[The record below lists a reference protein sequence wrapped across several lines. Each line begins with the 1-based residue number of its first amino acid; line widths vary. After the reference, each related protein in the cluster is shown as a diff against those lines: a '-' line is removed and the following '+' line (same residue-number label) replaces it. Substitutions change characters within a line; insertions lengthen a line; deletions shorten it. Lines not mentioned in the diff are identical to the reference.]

1 MKKRKIS
8 KFLLATSLSVGSF
21 SSLPFTAP
29 TVYAKEESSSSSYG
43 VFLVDFNSETVGM
56 ELPDEDDFW
65 AIYDALAGQFPA
77 GTVHAGDEFDGEV
90 DVSHLDNPVPLP
102 TPIRTTYVPKDGLGV
117 WTFTGWDIDSLAPDD
132 DSGAAVG
139 LWAYRPYSEMQKVNV
154 TYEFEAADGT
164 SLPSE
169 VLAYLPAAESHD
181 VNTEVTATQPASV
194 SVDVN
199 GKKWVF
205 KGYKEGNTQVAAQ
218 DIVFHGV
225 WEQESTTYKAS
236 YRFESGTDSMEL
248 PEEVKALLPSDDN
261 AYENEAKVTSKA
273 PSQISVEVQDGT
285 WNFVSYDE
293 AEKTVNRD
301 NVEFV
306 GTWTYTPKTYKASYR
321 FESGTDS
328 MELPEEVKALLPS
341 DDNAYENEAKVTS
354 KAPSQ
359 ISVEVQDGTWNF
371 VSYDEAEKTVNR
383 DNVEFVG
390 TWTYT
395 PKEYHVV
402 YHFGSGSDD
411 YDLPQEVMDLL
422 PVDAQGYSNHEV
434 VSTILPVQ
442 QKVTVENGEWVFKGY
457 DADTKTV
464 QNANVSFIGTWVFE
478 ANRYP
483 VSYRF
488 VSLTSGLDLPEEVN
502 ILLPFDEKNYEDQTT
517 VHVKDLLQRQVK
529 VANGTWLF
537 EGFDAQEKVVNHA
550 GVEFVGTWKFV
561 ADNEENPVYYHGHY
575 QFVSTDSQYNL
586 PDVILSM
593 LPNDRS
599 DYRDG
604 ETVHAILPIGQ
615 KVVLANGTWTFL
627 GYDAGEKVVHGQD
640 VTFVGRWEYTP
651 APTEKTPGKEQGQ
664 PTNKTSASTKTKRV
678 NTAVGSMM
686 SLWTAFGSLSAMLAV
701 LLKRKKK

>member
-273 PSQISVEVQDGT
+273 PSQT
-285 WNFVSYDE
+285 
-293 AEKTVNRD
+293 
-301 NVEFV
+301 
-306 GTWTYTPKTYKASYR
+306 
-321 FESGTDS
+321 
-328 MELPEEVKALLPS
+328 
-341 DDNAYENEAKVTS
+341 
-354 KAPSQ
+354 
-359 ISVEVQDGTWNF
+359 SVEVQDGTWNF

-411 YDLPQEVMDLL
+411 YDLPQEVIDLL

>member
-8 KFLLATSLSVGSF
+8 KFLLATSLSVGNF

-273 PSQISVEVQDGT
+273 PSQT
-285 WNFVSYDE
+285 
-293 AEKTVNRD
+293 
-301 NVEFV
+301 
-306 GTWTYTPKTYKASYR
+306 
-321 FESGTDS
+321 
-328 MELPEEVKALLPS
+328 
-341 DDNAYENEAKVTS
+341 
-354 KAPSQ
+354 
-359 ISVEVQDGTWNF
+359 SVEVQDGTWNF

>member
-43 VFLVDFNSETVGM
+43 VFLIDFNSETVGM

-273 PSQISVEVQDGT
+273 PSQT
-285 WNFVSYDE
+285 
-293 AEKTVNRD
+293 
-301 NVEFV
+301 
-306 GTWTYTPKTYKASYR
+306 
-321 FESGTDS
+321 
-328 MELPEEVKALLPS
+328 
-341 DDNAYENEAKVTS
+341 
-354 KAPSQ
+354 
-359 ISVEVQDGTWNF
+359 SVEVQDGTWNF

-651 APTEKTPGKEQGQ
+651 ATTEKTPGKEQGQ

>member
-8 KFLLATSLSVGSF
+8 KFLLATSLSIGSF

-29 TVYAKEESSSSSYG
+29 TVYAKEESSSSYG
-43 VFLVDFNSETVGM
+43 VFLVDFDSETEGM

-77 GTVHAGDEFDGEV
+77 GTVHAGDGFDGEV

-117 WTFTGWDIDSLAPDD
+117 WTFTGWDIDSLDPDD
-132 DSGAAVG
+132 DSGVAVG
-139 LWAYRPYSEMQKVNV
+139 LWAYRLYSEMQKVNV

-169 VLAYLPAAESHD
+169 VLAYLPVAESHD

-194 SVDVN
+194 SVDIN

-273 PSQISVEVQDGT
+273 PSQT
-285 WNFVSYDE
+285 
-293 AEKTVNRD
+293 
-301 NVEFV
+301 
-306 GTWTYTPKTYKASYR
+306 
-321 FESGTDS
+321 
-328 MELPEEVKALLPS
+328 
-341 DDNAYENEAKVTS
+341 
-354 KAPSQ
+354 
-359 ISVEVQDGTWNF
+359 SVEVQDGTWNF

-422 PVDAQGYSNHEV
+422 PVDTQGYSNHEV
-434 VSTILPVQ
+434 VSTILPAQ

-502 ILLPFDEKNYEDQTT
+502 ILLPFDEKDYEDQTT

-561 ADNEENPVYYHGHY
+561 AEKEENPVYYHGHY

-604 ETVHAILPIGQ
+604 ETVHAILPMGQ

-627 GYDAGEKVVHGQD
+627 GYDASEKVVHGQD

>member
-8 KFLLATSLSVGSF
+8 KFLLATSLSIGSF

-29 TVYAKEESSSSSYG
+29 TVYAKEESSSSNG
-43 VFLVDFNSETVGM
+43 VFLVDFDSETEGM

-65 AIYDALAGQFPA
+65 AIYDALAGQFPT

-90 DVSHLDNPVPLP
+90 DLSHLDNPVPLP

-117 WTFTGWDIDSLAPDD
+117 WTFTGWDIDSFDPNDG
-132 DSGAAVG
+132 SGGAVG

-194 SVDVN
+194 SVDIN

-273 PSQISVEVQDGT
+273 PSQT
-285 WNFVSYDE
+285 
-293 AEKTVNRD
+293 
-301 NVEFV
+301 
-306 GTWTYTPKTYKASYR
+306 
-321 FESGTDS
+321 
-328 MELPEEVKALLPS
+328 
-341 DDNAYENEAKVTS
+341 
-354 KAPSQ
+354 
-359 ISVEVQDGTWNF
+359 SVEVQDGTWNF

-422 PVDAQGYSNHEV
+422 PVDTQGYSNHEV
-434 VSTILPVQ
+434 VSTILPAQ

-502 ILLPFDEKNYEDQTT
+502 ILLPFDEKDYEDQTT
-517 VHVKDLLQRQVK
+517 VHVKDLLQGQVK

-561 ADNEENPVYYHGHY
+561 AENEENPVYYHGHY

-604 ETVHAILPIGQ
+604 ETVHAILPMGQ

-627 GYDAGEKVVHGQD
+627 GYDASEKVVHGQD

-651 APTEKTPGKEQGQ
+651 APTEKTPGKEKGQ

-686 SLWTAFGSLSAMLAV
+686 SLWTSFGSLSAMLAV

>member
-8 KFLLATSLSVGSF
+8 KFLLATSLSIGSF
-21 SSLPFTAP
+21 SSLPFTAS

-273 PSQISVEVQDGT
+273 PSQT
-285 WNFVSYDE
+285 
-293 AEKTVNRD
+293 
-301 NVEFV
+301 
-306 GTWTYTPKTYKASYR
+306 
-321 FESGTDS
+321 
-328 MELPEEVKALLPS
+328 
-341 DDNAYENEAKVTS
+341 
-354 KAPSQ
+354 
-359 ISVEVQDGTWNF
+359 SVEVQDGTWNF

-402 YHFGSGSDD
+402 YLFGSGSDD

-651 APTEKTPGKEQGQ
+651 ASTEKTPGKEQGQ
-664 PTNKTSASTKTKRV
+664 PTKKTSASTKTKRV
-678 NTAVGSMM
+678 NTAVGSMI

>member
-77 GTVHAGDEFDGEV
+77 GTVHAGDGFDGEV

-273 PSQISVEVQDGT
+273 PSQT
-285 WNFVSYDE
+285 
-293 AEKTVNRD
+293 
-301 NVEFV
+301 
-306 GTWTYTPKTYKASYR
+306 
-321 FESGTDS
+321 
-328 MELPEEVKALLPS
+328 
-341 DDNAYENEAKVTS
+341 
-354 KAPSQ
+354 
-359 ISVEVQDGTWNF
+359 SVEVQDGTWNF

>member
-43 VFLVDFNSETVGM
+43 VFLVDFNSETEGM

-77 GTVHAGDEFDGEV
+77 GTVHAGDGFDGEV

-273 PSQISVEVQDGT
+273 PSQT
-285 WNFVSYDE
+285 
-293 AEKTVNRD
+293 
-301 NVEFV
+301 
-306 GTWTYTPKTYKASYR
+306 
-321 FESGTDS
+321 
-328 MELPEEVKALLPS
+328 
-341 DDNAYENEAKVTS
+341 
-354 KAPSQ
+354 
-359 ISVEVQDGTWNF
+359 SVEVQDGTWNF

-651 APTEKTPGKEQGQ
+651 ATTEKTPGKDQGQ

>member
-1 MKKRKIS
+1 MFKQKKKEGSMKKRKIS

-273 PSQISVEVQDGT
+273 PSQT
-285 WNFVSYDE
+285 
-293 AEKTVNRD
+293 
-301 NVEFV
+301 
-306 GTWTYTPKTYKASYR
+306 
-321 FESGTDS
+321 
-328 MELPEEVKALLPS
+328 
-341 DDNAYENEAKVTS
+341 
-354 KAPSQ
+354 
-359 ISVEVQDGTWNF
+359 SVEVQDGTWNF

>member
-8 KFLLATSLSVGSF
+8 KFLLATSLSIGSF
-21 SSLPFTAP
+21 SSFPFTAP
-29 TVYAKEESSSSSYG
+29 TVYAKEESSSSYG
-43 VFLVDFNSETVGM
+43 VFLIDFDSETEGM

-77 GTVHAGDEFDGEV
+77 GTVHAGDGFDGEV

-117 WTFTGWDIDSLAPDD
+117 WTFTGWDIDSLDPDD
-132 DSGAAVG
+132 DSGVAVG

-169 VLAYLPAAESHD
+169 VLAYLPVAESHD

-194 SVDVN
+194 SVDIN

-273 PSQISVEVQDGT
+273 PSQT
-285 WNFVSYDE
+285 
-293 AEKTVNRD
+293 
-301 NVEFV
+301 
-306 GTWTYTPKTYKASYR
+306 
-321 FESGTDS
+321 
-328 MELPEEVKALLPS
+328 
-341 DDNAYENEAKVTS
+341 
-354 KAPSQ
+354 
-359 ISVEVQDGTWNF
+359 SVEVQDGTWNF

-422 PVDAQGYSNHEV
+422 PVDTQGYSNHEV
-434 VSTILPVQ
+434 VSTILPAQ

-502 ILLPFDEKNYEDQTT
+502 ILLPFDEKDYEDQTT
-517 VHVKDLLQRQVK
+517 VHVKNLLQGQVK

-604 ETVHAILPIGQ
+604 ETVHAILLIGQ

-640 VTFVGRWEYTP
+640 VTFVGRWEYTS

>member
-273 PSQISVEVQDGT
+273 PSQT
-285 WNFVSYDE
+285 
-293 AEKTVNRD
+293 
-301 NVEFV
+301 
-306 GTWTYTPKTYKASYR
+306 
-321 FESGTDS
+321 
-328 MELPEEVKALLPS
+328 
-341 DDNAYENEAKVTS
+341 
-354 KAPSQ
+354 
-359 ISVEVQDGTWNF
+359 SVEVQDGTWNF

-464 QNANVSFIGTWVFE
+464 QNANVSFVGTWVFE

>member
-8 KFLLATSLSVGSF
+8 KFLLATSLSIGSF

-29 TVYAKEESSSSSYG
+29 TVYAKEESSSSYG
-43 VFLVDFNSETVGM
+43 VFLVDFDSETEGM

-77 GTVHAGDEFDGEV
+77 GTVHAGDGFDGEV

-117 WTFTGWDIDSLAPDD
+117 WTFTGWDIDSLDPDD
-132 DSGAAVG
+132 DSGVAVG

-169 VLAYLPAAESHD
+169 VLAYLPVAESHD

-194 SVDVN
+194 SVDIN

-273 PSQISVEVQDGT
+273 PSQT
-285 WNFVSYDE
+285 
-293 AEKTVNRD
+293 
-301 NVEFV
+301 
-306 GTWTYTPKTYKASYR
+306 
-321 FESGTDS
+321 
-328 MELPEEVKALLPS
+328 
-341 DDNAYENEAKVTS
+341 
-354 KAPSQ
+354 
-359 ISVEVQDGTWNF
+359 SVEVQDGTWNF

-422 PVDAQGYSNHEV
+422 PVDTQGYSNHEV
-434 VSTILPVQ
+434 VSTILPAQ

-502 ILLPFDEKNYEDQTT
+502 ILLPFDEKDYEDQTT
-517 VHVKDLLQRQVK
+517 VHVKDLLQGQVK

-561 ADNEENPVYYHGHY
+561 AENEENPVYYHGHY

-604 ETVHAILPIGQ
+604 ETVHAILPMGQ

-627 GYDAGEKVVHGQD
+627 GYDASKKVVHGQD

-651 APTEKTPGKEQGQ
+651 APTEKTPGKEKGQ

>member
-273 PSQISVEVQDGT
+273 PSQT
-285 WNFVSYDE
+285 
-293 AEKTVNRD
+293 
-301 NVEFV
+301 
-306 GTWTYTPKTYKASYR
+306 
-321 FESGTDS
+321 
-328 MELPEEVKALLPS
+328 
-341 DDNAYENEAKVTS
+341 
-354 KAPSQ
+354 
-359 ISVEVQDGTWNF
+359 SVEVQDGTWNF

-651 APTEKTPGKEQGQ
+651 ATTEKTPGKEQGQ

>member
-8 KFLLATSLSVGSF
+8 KFLLATSLSIGSF
-21 SSLPFTAP
+21 SSLPFTAS

-77 GTVHAGDEFDGEV
+77 GTVHAGDGFDGEV

-181 VNTEVTATQPASV
+181 VNTEVTAAQPASV

-273 PSQISVEVQDGT
+273 PSQT
-285 WNFVSYDE
+285 
-293 AEKTVNRD
+293 
-301 NVEFV
+301 
-306 GTWTYTPKTYKASYR
+306 
-321 FESGTDS
+321 
-328 MELPEEVKALLPS
+328 
-341 DDNAYENEAKVTS
+341 
-354 KAPSQ
+354 
-359 ISVEVQDGTWNF
+359 SVEVQDGTWNF

-502 ILLPFDEKNYEDQTT
+502 ILLPFDEKDYEDQTT
-517 VHVKDLLQRQVK
+517 VHVKDLLQGQVK

-550 GVEFVGTWKFV
+550 GVEFVGAWRFV
-561 ADNEENPVYYHGHY
+561 AENEENPVYYHGHY

-604 ETVHAILPIGQ
+604 ETVHAILPMGQ

-627 GYDAGEKVVHGQD
+627 GYDASEKVVHGQD

>member
-8 KFLLATSLSVGSF
+8 KFLLATSLSIGSF
-21 SSLPFTAP
+21 SSLPFTAS
-29 TVYAKEESSSSSYG
+29 TVYAKEESSSYG
-43 VFLVDFNSETVGM
+43 VFLVDFNSETEGM

-77 GTVHAGDEFDGEV
+77 GTVHAGDGFDGEV

-273 PSQISVEVQDGT
+273 PSQT
-285 WNFVSYDE
+285 
-293 AEKTVNRD
+293 
-301 NVEFV
+301 
-306 GTWTYTPKTYKASYR
+306 
-321 FESGTDS
+321 
-328 MELPEEVKALLPS
+328 
-341 DDNAYENEAKVTS
+341 
-354 KAPSQ
+354 
-359 ISVEVQDGTWNF
+359 SVEVQDGTWNF

-651 APTEKTPGKEQGQ
+651 ATTEKTPGKEQGQ

>member
-273 PSQISVEVQDGT
+273 PSQTSVEVQDGT

-359 ISVEVQDGTWNF
+359 TSVEVQDGTWNF

>member
-273 PSQISVEVQDGT
+273 PSQT
-285 WNFVSYDE
+285 
-293 AEKTVNRD
+293 
-301 NVEFV
+301 
-306 GTWTYTPKTYKASYR
+306 
-321 FESGTDS
+321 
-328 MELPEEVKALLPS
+328 
-341 DDNAYENEAKVTS
+341 
-354 KAPSQ
+354 
-359 ISVEVQDGTWNF
+359 SVEVQDGTWNF

-627 GYDAGEKVVHGQD
+627 GYDAGEKVVHEQD

-651 APTEKTPGKEQGQ
+651 ASTEKTPGKDQGQ
-664 PTNKTSASTKTKRV
+664 PTKKTSASTKTKRV

>member
-29 TVYAKEESSSSSYG
+29 TVYAKEESSSSYG
-43 VFLVDFNSETVGM
+43 VFLVDFDSETVGM

-77 GTVHAGDEFDGEV
+77 GTVHAGDGFDGEV

-273 PSQISVEVQDGT
+273 PSQT
-285 WNFVSYDE
+285 
-293 AEKTVNRD
+293 
-301 NVEFV
+301 
-306 GTWTYTPKTYKASYR
+306 
-321 FESGTDS
+321 
-328 MELPEEVKALLPS
+328 
-341 DDNAYENEAKVTS
+341 
-354 KAPSQ
+354 
-359 ISVEVQDGTWNF
+359 SVEVQDGTWNF

-586 PDVILSM
+586 SDVILSM

>member
-199 GKKWVF
+199 GKKCVF

-273 PSQISVEVQDGT
+273 PSQT
-285 WNFVSYDE
+285 
-293 AEKTVNRD
+293 
-301 NVEFV
+301 
-306 GTWTYTPKTYKASYR
+306 
-321 FESGTDS
+321 
-328 MELPEEVKALLPS
+328 
-341 DDNAYENEAKVTS
+341 
-354 KAPSQ
+354 
-359 ISVEVQDGTWNF
+359 SVEVQDGTWNF

-537 EGFDAQEKVVNHA
+537 EGFDAQEKVVNRA

-593 LPNDRS
+593 LPNDRF

-604 ETVHAILPIGQ
+604 ETVYAILPIGQ

-651 APTEKTPGKEQGQ
+651 ATTEKTPGKEQGQ

>member
-8 KFLLATSLSVGSF
+8 KFLLATSLSIGSF

-29 TVYAKEESSSSSYG
+29 TVYAKEESSSSYG
-43 VFLVDFNSETVGM
+43 VFLVDFDSETEGM

-65 AIYDALAGQFPA
+65 AIYDALAGQFPV
-77 GTVHAGDEFDGEV
+77 GTVHAGDGFDGEV

-117 WTFTGWDIDSLAPDD
+117 WTFTGWDIDSLDPDD
-132 DSGAAVG
+132 DSGGAVG

-181 VNTEVTATQPASV
+181 VNTEITATQPASV
-194 SVDVN
+194 SVDIN

-273 PSQISVEVQDGT
+273 PSQTSVEVQDGT

-293 AEKTVNRD
+293 T
-301 NVEFV
+301 
-306 GTWTYTPKTYKASYR
+306 
-321 FESGTDS
+321 
-328 MELPEEVKALLPS
+328 
-341 DDNAYENEAKVTS
+341 
-354 KAPSQ
+354 
-359 ISVEVQDGTWNF
+359 
-371 VSYDEAEKTVNR
+371 EKTVNR

-422 PVDAQGYSNHEV
+422 PVDTQEYSNHEV
-434 VSTILPVQ
+434 VSTILPAQ

-483 VSYRF
+483 AFYRF

-502 ILLPFDEKNYEDQTT
+502 ILLPFDEKDYEDQTT
-517 VHVKDLLQRQVK
+517 VHVKDLLQGQVK

-593 LPNDRS
+593 LPDDRS
-599 DYRDG
+599 NYRDG

>member
-1 MKKRKIS
+1 MKVYVLMFKQKKKEGSMKKRKIS
-8 KFLLATSLSVGSF
+8 KFLLATSLSIGSF

-29 TVYAKEESSSSSYG
+29 TVYAKEESSSSYG
-43 VFLVDFNSETVGM
+43 VFLVDFDSETEGM

-77 GTVHAGDEFDGEV
+77 GTVHAGDGFDGEV

-117 WTFTGWDIDSLAPDD
+117 WTFTGWDIDSLDPDD
-132 DSGAAVG
+132 DSGVAVG

-169 VLAYLPAAESHD
+169 VLAYLPVAESHD

-194 SVDVN
+194 SVDIN

-273 PSQISVEVQDGT
+273 PSQT
-285 WNFVSYDE
+285 
-293 AEKTVNRD
+293 
-301 NVEFV
+301 
-306 GTWTYTPKTYKASYR
+306 
-321 FESGTDS
+321 
-328 MELPEEVKALLPS
+328 
-341 DDNAYENEAKVTS
+341 
-354 KAPSQ
+354 
-359 ISVEVQDGTWNF
+359 SVEVQDGTWNF

-422 PVDAQGYSNHEV
+422 PVDTQGYSNREV

-442 QKVTVENGEWVFKGY
+442 QKVTDENGEWVFKGY

-502 ILLPFDEKNYEDQTT
+502 ILLPFDEKDYEDQTT

-640 VTFVGRWEYTP
+640 VTFVGRWEYTS

-686 SLWTAFGSLSAMLAV
+686 SLWTAFGSLSTMLAV

>member
-8 KFLLATSLSVGSF
+8 KFLLATSLSIGSF

-29 TVYAKEESSSSSYG
+29 TVYAKEESSSSNG
-43 VFLVDFNSETVGM
+43 VFLVDFDSETEGM

-65 AIYDALAGQFPA
+65 AIYDALAGQFPT

-90 DVSHLDNPVPLP
+90 DLSHLDNPVPLP

-117 WTFTGWDIDSLAPDD
+117 WTFTGWDIDSFDPNDG
-132 DSGAAVG
+132 SGGAVG

-194 SVDVN
+194 SVDIN

-273 PSQISVEVQDGT
+273 PSQTSVEVQDGT

-301 NVEFV
+301 NVKFV
-306 GTWTYTPKTYKASYR
+306 GTWTYTA
-321 FESGTDS
+321 
-328 MELPEEVKALLPS
+328 
-341 DDNAYENEAKVTS
+341 N
-354 KAPSQ
+354 
-359 ISVEVQDGTWNF
+359 
-371 VSYDEAEKTVNR
+371 
-383 DNVEFVG
+383 
-390 TWTYT
+390 
-395 PKEYHVV
+395 EYHVV

-422 PVDAQGYSNHEV
+422 PVDTQGYSNHEV
-434 VSTILPVQ
+434 VSTILPAQ

-488 VSLTSGLDLPEEVN
+488 VSSTSGLDLPEEVN
-502 ILLPFDEKNYEDQTT
+502 ILLPFDEKDYEDQTT
-517 VHVKDLLQRQVK
+517 VHVKDLLQGQVK

-575 QFVSTDSQYNL
+575 QFVSTDNQYTL

-593 LPNDRS
+593 LPNDHS

-604 ETVHAILPIGQ
+604 ETVHAILPMGQ

-627 GYDAGEKVVHGQD
+627 GYDASEKVVHGQD

-651 APTEKTPGKEQGQ
+651 APIEKTPGKEQGQ

>member
-273 PSQISVEVQDGT
+273 PSQT
-285 WNFVSYDE
+285 
-293 AEKTVNRD
+293 
-301 NVEFV
+301 
-306 GTWTYTPKTYKASYR
+306 
-321 FESGTDS
+321 
-328 MELPEEVKALLPS
+328 
-341 DDNAYENEAKVTS
+341 
-354 KAPSQ
+354 
-359 ISVEVQDGTWNF
+359 SVEVQDGTWNF

>member
-1 MKKRKIS
+1 MKVYVLMFKQKKKESSMKKRKIS

-29 TVYAKEESSSSSYG
+29 TVYAKEESSSYG
-43 VFLVDFNSETVGM
+43 VFLVDFDSETEGM

-77 GTVHAGDEFDGEV
+77 GTVHADSTFDGRV
-90 DVSHLDNPVPLP
+90 DVRSLDNPVPLP

-117 WTFTGWDIDSLAPDD
+117 WTFTGWDIDSLAQDD

-139 LWAYRPYSEMQKVNV
+139 WWAYRPYSEMQKVNV

-181 VNTEVTATQPASV
+181 VNTEVTAAQPASV

-273 PSQISVEVQDGT
+273 PSQT
-285 WNFVSYDE
+285 
-293 AEKTVNRD
+293 
-301 NVEFV
+301 
-306 GTWTYTPKTYKASYR
+306 
-321 FESGTDS
+321 
-328 MELPEEVKALLPS
+328 
-341 DDNAYENEAKVTS
+341 
-354 KAPSQ
+354 
-359 ISVEVQDGTWNF
+359 SVEVQDGTWNF

-627 GYDAGEKVVHGQD
+627 GYDAGEKVVHEQD

-651 APTEKTPGKEQGQ
+651 APTEKTPGKDQGQ
-664 PTNKTSASTKTKRV
+664 PTKKTSASTKTKRV

>member
-1 MKKRKIS
+1 MKVCVLMFKQKKKEGSMKKRKIS

-273 PSQISVEVQDGT
+273 PSQT
-285 WNFVSYDE
+285 
-293 AEKTVNRD
+293 
-301 NVEFV
+301 
-306 GTWTYTPKTYKASYR
+306 
-321 FESGTDS
+321 
-328 MELPEEVKALLPS
+328 
-341 DDNAYENEAKVTS
+341 
-354 KAPSQ
+354 
-359 ISVEVQDGTWNF
+359 SVEVQDGTWNF

-411 YDLPQEVMDLL
+411 YDLPQEVIDLL

>member
-8 KFLLATSLSVGSF
+8 KFLLATSLSIGSF
-21 SSLPFTAP
+21 SSLPFTAS
-29 TVYAKEESSSSSYG
+29 TVYAKEESSSYG
-43 VFLVDFNSETVGM
+43 VFLVDFDSETEGM

-77 GTVHAGDEFDGEV
+77 GTVHADSTFDGRV
-90 DVSHLDNPVPLP
+90 DVRSLDNPVPLP

-117 WTFTGWDIDSLAPDD
+117 WTFTGWDIDSLAQDD

-139 LWAYRPYSEMQKVNV
+139 WWAYRPYSEMQKVNV

-273 PSQISVEVQDGT
+273 PSQTSVEVQDGT

-301 NVEFV
+301 NVEF
-306 GTWTYTPKTYKASYR
+306 A
-321 FESGTDS
+321 
-328 MELPEEVKALLPS
+328 
-341 DDNAYENEAKVTS
+341 
-354 KAPSQ
+354 
-359 ISVEVQDGTWNF
+359 
-371 VSYDEAEKTVNR
+371 
-383 DNVEFVG
+383 G

-422 PVDAQGYSNHEV
+422 PVDTQEYSNHEV
-434 VSTILPVQ
+434 VSTILPAQ

-502 ILLPFDEKNYEDQTT
+502 ILLPFDEKDYEDQTT
-517 VHVKDLLQRQVK
+517 VHVKDLLQGQVK

-593 LPNDRS
+593 LPDDRS
-599 DYRDG
+599 NYRDG

-651 APTEKTPGKEQGQ
+651 APTEKTPGKDQGQ
-664 PTNKTSASTKTKRV
+664 PTKKTSASTKTKRV

>member
-1 MKKRKIS
+1 MFKQKKKEGSMKKRKIS
-8 KFLLATSLSVGSF
+8 KFLLATSLSIGSF

-29 TVYAKEESSSSSYG
+29 TVYAKEESSSSDG
-43 VFLVDFNSETVGM
+43 VFLVDFDSETEGM

-65 AIYDALAGQFPA
+65 AIYDALAGQFPT
-77 GTVHAGDEFDGEV
+77 GTVHAGDVFDGEV
-90 DVSHLDNPVPLP
+90 DISHLDNPVPLP

-117 WTFTGWDIDSLAPDD
+117 WTFTGWDIDSLDPADV
-132 DSGAAVG
+132 SGDAVG

-194 SVDVN
+194 SVDIN

-273 PSQISVEVQDGT
+273 PSQT
-285 WNFVSYDE
+285 
-293 AEKTVNRD
+293 
-301 NVEFV
+301 
-306 GTWTYTPKTYKASYR
+306 
-321 FESGTDS
+321 
-328 MELPEEVKALLPS
+328 
-341 DDNAYENEAKVTS
+341 
-354 KAPSQ
+354 
-359 ISVEVQDGTWNF
+359 SVEVQDGTWNF

-422 PVDAQGYSNHEV
+422 PVDTQGYSNHEV
-434 VSTILPVQ
+434 VSTILPAQ

-502 ILLPFDEKNYEDQTT
+502 ILLPFDEKDYEDQTT
-517 VHVKDLLQRQVK
+517 VHVKNLLQGQVK

-561 ADNEENPVYYHGHY
+561 AENEENPVYYHGYY

-604 ETVHAILPIGQ
+604 ETVHAILPMGQ

-627 GYDAGEKVVHGQD
+627 GYDASEKVVHGQD
-640 VTFVGRWEYTP
+640 VAFVGRWEYTP
-651 APTEKTPGKEQGQ
+651 APTEKTPSKEQGQ

-686 SLWTAFGSLSAMLAV
+686 SLWTSFGSLSAMLAV

>member
-29 TVYAKEESSSSSYG
+29 TVYAKEESSSYG
-43 VFLVDFNSETVGM
+43 VFLVDFDSETEGM

-77 GTVHAGDEFDGEV
+77 GTVHADSTFDGRV
-90 DVSHLDNPVPLP
+90 DVRSLDNPVPLP

-117 WTFTGWDIDSLAPDD
+117 WTFTGWDIDSLAQDD

-139 LWAYRPYSEMQKVNV
+139 WWAYRPYSEMQKVNV

-181 VNTEVTATQPASV
+181 VNTEVTAAQPASV

-273 PSQISVEVQDGT
+273 PSQT
-285 WNFVSYDE
+285 
-293 AEKTVNRD
+293 
-301 NVEFV
+301 
-306 GTWTYTPKTYKASYR
+306 
-321 FESGTDS
+321 
-328 MELPEEVKALLPS
+328 
-341 DDNAYENEAKVTS
+341 
-354 KAPSQ
+354 
-359 ISVEVQDGTWNF
+359 SVEVQDGTWNF

>member
-8 KFLLATSLSVGSF
+8 KFLLATSLSIGSF
-21 SSLPFTAP
+21 SSLPFTAS
-29 TVYAKEESSSSSYG
+29 TVYAKEESSSSYG
-43 VFLVDFNSETVGM
+43 VFLVDFDSETEGM

-77 GTVHAGDEFDGEV
+77 GTVHAGDGFDGEV

-273 PSQISVEVQDGT
+273 PSQT
-285 WNFVSYDE
+285 
-293 AEKTVNRD
+293 
-301 NVEFV
+301 
-306 GTWTYTPKTYKASYR
+306 
-321 FESGTDS
+321 
-328 MELPEEVKALLPS
+328 
-341 DDNAYENEAKVTS
+341 
-354 KAPSQ
+354 
-359 ISVEVQDGTWNF
+359 SVEVQDGTWNF

-627 GYDAGEKVVHGQD
+627 GYDAGEKVVHEQD

-651 APTEKTPGKEQGQ
+651 ASTEKTPGKDQGQ
-664 PTNKTSASTKTKRV
+664 PTKKTSASTKTKRV

>member
-8 KFLLATSLSVGSF
+8 KFLLATSLSIGSF

-29 TVYAKEESSSSSYG
+29 TVYAKEESSSSDG
-43 VFLVDFNSETVGM
+43 VFFVDFDSETEGM

-65 AIYDALAGQFPA
+65 AIYDALAGQFPT
-77 GTVHAGDEFDGEV
+77 GTVHAGDVFDGEV
-90 DVSHLDNPVPLP
+90 DLSHLDNPVPLP

-117 WTFTGWDIDSLAPDD
+117 WTFTGWDIDSFDPGDV
-132 DSGAAVG
+132 SGDAVG

-194 SVDVN
+194 SVDIN

-273 PSQISVEVQDGT
+273 PSQT
-285 WNFVSYDE
+285 
-293 AEKTVNRD
+293 
-301 NVEFV
+301 
-306 GTWTYTPKTYKASYR
+306 
-321 FESGTDS
+321 
-328 MELPEEVKALLPS
+328 
-341 DDNAYENEAKVTS
+341 
-354 KAPSQ
+354 
-359 ISVEVQDGTWNF
+359 SVEVQDGTWNF

-422 PVDAQGYSNHEV
+422 PVDTQGYSNHEV
-434 VSTILPVQ
+434 VSTILPAQ

-502 ILLPFDEKNYEDQTT
+502 ILLPFDEKDYEDQTT
-517 VHVKDLLQRQVK
+517 VHVKNLLQGQVK

-561 ADNEENPVYYHGHY
+561 AENEENPVYYHGYY

-604 ETVHAILPIGQ
+604 ETVHAILPMGQ

-627 GYDAGEKVVHGQD
+627 GYDASEKVVHGQD
-640 VTFVGRWEYTP
+640 VAFVGRWEYTP
-651 APTEKTPGKEQGQ
+651 APTEKTPSKEQGQ
-664 PTNKTSASTKTKRV
+664 PTNNTSASTKTKRV

>member
-8 KFLLATSLSVGSF
+8 KFLLATSLSIGSF

-29 TVYAKEESSSSSYG
+29 TVYAKEESSSSYG
-43 VFLVDFNSETVGM
+43 VFLVDFDSETEGM

-77 GTVHAGDEFDGEV
+77 GTVHAGDGFDGEV

-117 WTFTGWDIDSLAPDD
+117 WTFTGWDIDSLDPDD
-132 DSGAAVG
+132 DSGVAVG

-194 SVDVN
+194 SVDIN

-248 PEEVKALLPSDDN
+248 SEEVKALLPSDDN

-273 PSQISVEVQDGT
+273 PSQT
-285 WNFVSYDE
+285 
-293 AEKTVNRD
+293 
-301 NVEFV
+301 
-306 GTWTYTPKTYKASYR
+306 
-321 FESGTDS
+321 
-328 MELPEEVKALLPS
+328 
-341 DDNAYENEAKVTS
+341 
-354 KAPSQ
+354 
-359 ISVEVQDGTWNF
+359 SVEVQDGTWNF

-422 PVDAQGYSNHEV
+422 PVDTQGYSNHEV

-502 ILLPFDEKNYEDQTT
+502 ILLPFDEKDYEDQTT

-604 ETVHAILPIGQ
+604 ETVHAILPMGQ

-640 VTFVGRWEYTP
+640 VTFVGRWEYTS

>member
-1 MKKRKIS
+1 MKVYVLMFKQKKKEGSMKNRKIS

-29 TVYAKEESSSSSYG
+29 TVYAKEESSSSYG
-43 VFLVDFNSETVGM
+43 VFLVDFDSETEGM

-77 GTVHAGDEFDGEV
+77 GTVHADSTFDGRV
-90 DVSHLDNPVPLP
+90 DVHRLDNPVPLP

-132 DSGAAVG
+132 DTGSVDGW
-139 LWAYRPYSEMQKVNV
+139 WAYRPYSEMQKVNV

-273 PSQISVEVQDGT
+273 PSQTSVEVQDGT

-301 NVEFV
+301 N
-306 GTWTYTPKTYKASYR
+306 
-321 FESGTDS
+321 
-328 MELPEEVKALLPS
+328 
-341 DDNAYENEAKVTS
+341 
-354 KAPSQ
+354 
-359 ISVEVQDGTWNF
+359 
-371 VSYDEAEKTVNR
+371 
-383 DNVEFVG
+383 
-390 TWTYT
+390 
-395 PKEYHVV
+395 
-402 YHFGSGSDD
+402 
-411 YDLPQEVMDLL
+411 
-422 PVDAQGYSNHEV
+422 
-434 VSTILPVQ
+434 
-442 QKVTVENGEWVFKGY
+442 
-457 DADTKTV
+457 
-464 QNANVSFIGTWVFE
+464 
-478 ANRYP
+478 
-483 VSYRF
+483 
-488 VSLTSGLDLPEEVN
+488 
-502 ILLPFDEKNYEDQTT
+502 
-517 VHVKDLLQRQVK
+517 
-529 VANGTWLF
+529 
-537 EGFDAQEKVVNHA
+537 
-550 GVEFVGTWKFV
+550 VEFVGTWKFV

-651 APTEKTPGKEQGQ
+651 APTEKTPGKDQGQ
-664 PTNKTSASTKTKRV
+664 PTKKTSASTKTKRV

>member
-8 KFLLATSLSVGSF
+8 KFLLATSLSIGSF

-29 TVYAKEESSSSSYG
+29 TVYAKEESSSSYG
-43 VFLVDFNSETVGM
+43 VFLVDFDSETEGM

-65 AIYDALAGQFPA
+65 AIYDALAGQFPT

-117 WTFTGWDIDSLAPDD
+117 WTFTGWDIDSLDPNDG
-132 DSGAAVG
+132 SGGAVG

-169 VLAYLPAAESHD
+169 VLAYLPGAESHD

-273 PSQISVEVQDGT
+273 PSQT
-285 WNFVSYDE
+285 
-293 AEKTVNRD
+293 
-301 NVEFV
+301 
-306 GTWTYTPKTYKASYR
+306 
-321 FESGTDS
+321 
-328 MELPEEVKALLPS
+328 
-341 DDNAYENEAKVTS
+341 
-354 KAPSQ
+354 
-359 ISVEVQDGTWNF
+359 SVEVQDGTWNF

-422 PVDAQGYSNHEV
+422 PVDTQGYSNHEV
-434 VSTILPVQ
+434 VSTILPAQ

-502 ILLPFDEKNYEDQTT
+502 ILLPFDEKDYEDQTT
-517 VHVKDLLQRQVK
+517 VHVKDLLQGQVK

-561 ADNEENPVYYHGHY
+561 AENEENLVYYHGHY

-604 ETVHAILPIGQ
+604 ETVHAILPMGQ

-627 GYDAGEKVVHGQD
+627 GYDASEKVVHGQD

-651 APTEKTPGKEQGQ
+651 APTEKTPGKEKGQ

>member
-8 KFLLATSLSVGSF
+8 KFLLATSLSIGSF

-29 TVYAKEESSSSSYG
+29 TVYAKEEDSGNKYPDG
-43 VFLVDFNSETVGM
+43 VFFVDFDSETEGM

-65 AIYDALAGQFPA
+65 AIYDALAGQFPT
-77 GTVHAGDEFDGEV
+77 GTVHVGDVFDGEV
-90 DVSHLDNPVPLP
+90 DLSHLDNPVPLP

-117 WTFTGWDIDSLAPDD
+117 WTFTGWDIDSLDPDD
-132 DSGAAVG
+132 GSGGAVG
-139 LWAYRPYSEMQKVNV
+139 FWAYRPYSEMQKVNV

-273 PSQISVEVQDGT
+273 PSQT
-285 WNFVSYDE
+285 
-293 AEKTVNRD
+293 
-301 NVEFV
+301 
-306 GTWTYTPKTYKASYR
+306 
-321 FESGTDS
+321 
-328 MELPEEVKALLPS
+328 
-341 DDNAYENEAKVTS
+341 
-354 KAPSQ
+354 
-359 ISVEVQDGTWNF
+359 SVEVQDGTWNF

-411 YDLPQEVMDLL
+411 YDLPLEVMDLL
-422 PVDAQGYSNHEV
+422 PVDTQGYSNHEV
-434 VSTILPVQ
+434 VSTILPAQ

-502 ILLPFDEKNYEDQTT
+502 ILLPFDEKDYEDQTT
-517 VHVKDLLQRQVK
+517 VHVKDLLQGQVK

-561 ADNEENPVYYHGHY
+561 AENEENPVYYHGHY

-604 ETVHAILPIGQ
+604 ETVHAILPMGQ

-627 GYDAGEKVVHGQD
+627 GYDASEKVVHGQD

>member
-8 KFLLATSLSVGSF
+8 KFLLATSLSIGSF

-29 TVYAKEESSSSSYG
+29 TVYAKEESSSSYG
-43 VFLVDFNSETVGM
+43 VFLVDFDSETEGM

-77 GTVHAGDEFDGEV
+77 GTVHAGDGFDGEV

-117 WTFTGWDIDSLAPDD
+117 WTFTGWDIDSLDPDD
-132 DSGAAVG
+132 DSGVAVG
-139 LWAYRPYSEMQKVNV
+139 LWAYRLYSEMQKVNV

-169 VLAYLPAAESHD
+169 VLAYLPVAESHD

-194 SVDVN
+194 SVDIN

-261 AYENEAKVTSKA
+261 AYENEAKVTSKT
-273 PSQISVEVQDGT
+273 PSQT
-285 WNFVSYDE
+285 
-293 AEKTVNRD
+293 
-301 NVEFV
+301 
-306 GTWTYTPKTYKASYR
+306 
-321 FESGTDS
+321 
-328 MELPEEVKALLPS
+328 
-341 DDNAYENEAKVTS
+341 
-354 KAPSQ
+354 
-359 ISVEVQDGTWNF
+359 SVEVQDGTWNF

-422 PVDAQGYSNHEV
+422 PVDTQGYSNHEV
-434 VSTILPVQ
+434 VSTILPAQ

-502 ILLPFDEKNYEDQTT
+502 ILLPFDEKDYEDQTT

-640 VTFVGRWEYTP
+640 VTFVGRWEYTS

-686 SLWTAFGSLSAMLAV
+686 SLWTAFGSLSTMLAV